1 MQTRMAIVETNL
13 GSVVSS
19 IDSLRKSGENA
30 FYFVMGTV
38 VISFSIY
45 DDCVERKT
53 KEDVE
58 AVEKR
63 VMANI
68 EAVEKRVMAEIKQ
81 TQGDVKKVNETVS
94 EIKGSVDT
102 LIQLLQDRK
111 D

>member
-1 MQTRMAIVETNL
+1 M
-13 GSVVSS
+13 
-19 IDSLRKSGENA
+19 
-30 FYFVMGTV
+30 
-38 VISFSIY
+38 
-45 DDCVERKT
+45 ERKT